1 MVSHAPHDLED
12 ERLLDVGAYD
22 ELLARHYP
30 AIVERLRLRLPDGEA
45 LDVAHEAIQRLL
57 EELRRGRRYRVPFR
71 VVAHMV
77 VSWKLKEHFGGPATF
92 PLDGFDDERPA
103 PDDLEG
109 LVARL
114 DVARRLATLPD
125 GERRALTLR
134 YIDGLPIDEIAARL
148 DMTRNAVDQAL
159 YRGHRRLR
167 RDWDD

>member
-1 MVSHAPHDLED
+1 MDAEAHDLED
-12 ERLLDVGAYD
+12 ERLLDAGAYD

-77 VSWKLKEHFGGPATF
+77 VSWKLKEHFGGRSTF
-92 PLDGFDDERPA
+92 PLEGSDQEPAA
-103 PDDLEG
+103 PDELEA
-109 LVARL
+109 LVDRL
-114 DVARRLATLPD
+114 DATRRLAGLPE

-134 YIDGLPIDEIAARL
+134 YVDGLPIDEIARRL
-148 DMTRNAVDQAL
+148 GMTRNAVDQAL

-167 RDWDD
+167 RVWND